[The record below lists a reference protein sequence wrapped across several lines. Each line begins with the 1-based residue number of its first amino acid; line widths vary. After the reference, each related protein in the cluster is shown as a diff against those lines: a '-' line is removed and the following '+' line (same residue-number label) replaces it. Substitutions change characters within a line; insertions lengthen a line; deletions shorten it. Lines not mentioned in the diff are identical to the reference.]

1 MDTKYKALDFSEV
14 DLLNAFHFYVLSKVE
29 DTFSVTQ
36 THSGEV
42 YYKGEVILKMDKNLV
57 QIFTTPIMDKMTEED
72 FSFIASFR
80 NALQI
85 IISQKKRITE

>member
-1 MDTKYKALDFSEV
+1 MDTKHKALEFSEV
-14 DLLNAFHFYVLSKVE
+14 DLLNAFHFYVISKVE

-36 THSGEV
+36 TDSGEV

-57 QIFTTPIMDKMTEED
+57 QIFTTPIIDTMVEED

-80 NALQI
+80 TALQI
-85 IISQKKRITE
+85 IISQRKRISE

>member
-14 DLLNAFHFYVLSKVE
+14 DLLNAFHFYVLSKVDNVME
-29 DTFSVTQ
+29 VTQ

-57 QIFTTPIMDKMTEED
+57 QIFTTPIIDKMAEED

-80 NALQI
+80 TALQI

>member
-1 MDTKYKALDFSEV
+1 MDTKYKALDFSEF
-14 DLLNAFHFYVLSKVE
+14 DLLNAFHFYVISKV
-29 DTFSVTQ
+29 DSITDVTQ
-36 THSGEV
+36 TDSGEV

-80 NALQI
+80 SALQI

>member
-1 MDTKYKALDFSEV
+1 MDTKYKALDFSEL

-36 THSGEV
+36 TDSGEV

-57 QIFTTPIMDKMTEED
+57 QIFTTPIMDNMAEED

>member
-1 MDTKYKALDFSEV
+1 MDTKYKALDFSEL

-36 THSGEV
+36 TESGEV

-57 QIFTTPIMDKMTEED
+57 QIFTTPIIDNMTEED